1 MITSCHLKI
10 SALFAAL
17 LAIVAKADL
26 RDELSS
32 HFIRRVSI
40 SNVPLSQAVTT
51 LSNIWEKT
59 IGKDVMFRI
68 DQQEGDAGGG
78 EVKLVTIVAEN
89 ISFYEAFSI
98 ICAEAQMD
106 MDFDDAG
113 NAVIITDHLEVVG
126 QTRFSIPLANF
137 LSRTWMVKAKLRGL
151 GELLDEVDIGE
162 AYKEYVLEHC
172 CITNNTLVV
181 LADSHE
187 DANKVLLRIESLFP
201 LFTSNAVPFEA
212 RGIQSSRGASL
223 ALADDPPSA
232 GFAHF
237 ARSVEAWFANSA
249 WGSLSRR
256 RDFSLP
262 NAIQRELN
270 RARIRESH
278 KTGKPAKGGKDAAK
292 KKEGTDYA
300 E

>member
-1 MITSCHLKI
+1 MS
-10 SALFAAL
+10 

-26 RDELSS
+26 RDELLV
-32 HFIRRVSI
+32 HFIRRASI

-59 IGKDVMFRI
+59 VGMDVKFRV
-68 DQQEGDAGGG
+68 DQQEGDAEGV

-126 QTRFSIPLANF
+126 QTRYYIPLANF
-137 LSRTWMVKAKLRGL
+137 LSRTWIAKAKLRGL

-172 CITNNTLVV
+172 CVTNNTLVV

-223 ALADDPPSA
+223 APADDPSSA
-232 GFAHF
+232 EFAHF
-237 ARSVEAWFANSA
+237 ARSLEAWFANSA
-249 WGSLSRR
+249 WESLSRR
-256 RDFSLP
+256 RNFSMP

-270 RARIRESH
+270 RDRIRESL
-278 KTGKPAKGGKDAAK
+278 KNENSAKGGKDASK
-292 KKEGTDYA
+292 K
-300 E
+300 